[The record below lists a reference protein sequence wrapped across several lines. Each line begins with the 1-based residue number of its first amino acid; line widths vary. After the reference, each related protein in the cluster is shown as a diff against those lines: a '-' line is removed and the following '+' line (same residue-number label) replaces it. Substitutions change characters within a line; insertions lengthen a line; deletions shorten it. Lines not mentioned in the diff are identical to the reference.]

1 MRKFK
6 VLIFILS
13 FSVLIVTPLFAGGSK
28 KAGAPEAKKAEVPE
42 MVILIRMM
50 DAQDSWFRK
59 TLIPAF
65 EEENNCK
72 ITVVTFDKFPDIEAM
87 ADLEVKSGRHTIG
100 VIKTPLEEVYPMV
113 AKGYMKPL
121 EEIVG
126 KAQLSKDLS
135 EYVDIAVE
143 AGKVDGVQYFI
154 PRKLETNA
162 FFYLKSKVADAV
174 ANWESMKSDING
186 MFREQNG
193 YGLPANYT
201 LESDPNEWDW
211 YDLAVVSY
219 YWAHTQREDGLIMP
233 RMAHRGKDYGGTTNE
248 LYTKIYQM
256 GGTEK
261 DILAMDTPPVID
273 MFEWEAFYIRNGLYN
288 PGMWEESWSG
298 GGIWKAFA
306 AGRVYAAFMH
316 QIDAFF
322 LHGGTNPSMT
332 GYLPDP
338 EDMATA
344 IMAQGASLEL
354 DSNGKPLRSGSHS
367 SNFSGWW
374 WGIPK
379 TSPYPELSYKLVRF
393 ITSYKWHNEE
403 CKIFGM
409 MPIRKDIYDDMAR
422 AFPEEWKQNVFKTAL
437 AQFKAGVIR
446 APMVP
451 TSAAIAQNYRKAWYD
466 ICTGKNYAPSPDM
479 VPDRNYIIEA
489 LQPYIKTN
497 KELAGG
503 K

>member
-1 MRKFK
+1 
-6 VLIFILS
+6 
-13 FSVLIVTPLFAGGSK
+13 
-28 KAGAPEAKKAEVPE
+28 
-42 MVILIRMM
+42 M

-59 TLIPAF
+59 TLVPAF
-65 EEENNCK
+65 EKEYNCK

-87 ADLEVKSGRHTIG
+87 ADLEVKSGHHTIG
-100 VIKTPLEEVYPMV
+100 LIKTSVEEVYPMV
-113 AKGYMKPL
+113 AKGYMMPL
-121 EEIVG
+121 EEVAG
-126 KAQLSKDLS
+126 KEQLSKDPA
-135 EYVDIAVE
+135 EYVELAVN
-143 AGKVDGVQYFI
+143 AGVVDGIHYYI
-154 PRKLETNA
+154 PRKLETNV

-174 ANWESMKSDING
+174 ANWESLKADIDS
-186 MFREQNG
+186 MFKKQNG
-193 YGLPANYT
+193 YGLPAEYN

-219 YWAHTQREDGLIMP
+219 YWANTPGDDGLVMP
-233 RMAHRGKDYGGTTNE
+233 RMAHRGKDYGGITNE

-261 DILAMDTPPVID
+261 DVLAMDTPSVID
-273 MFEWEAFYIRNGLYN
+273 MFEWEAFYVRNGLYN

-306 AGRVYAAFMH
+306 AGRVYAVFMH

-322 LHGGTNPSMT
+322 LHGGTHPSMA
-332 GYLPDP
+332 GYLTDPD
-338 EDMATA
+338 DMGTA
-344 IMAQGASLEL
+344 IMPEGVSLEL
-354 DSNGKPLRSGSHS
+354 DRYGKPLRTGGYY

-379 TSPYPELSYKLVRF
+379 TSPYPELSYKLAHF
-393 ITSYKWHNEE
+393 ITSYEWHTKEYT
-403 CKIFGM
+403 IFGM
-409 MPIRKDIYDDMAR
+409 MPVRKDIFDNIAG
-422 AFPEEWKQNVFKTAL
+422 AFPEKWKQEVFKTAL

-451 TSAAIAQNYRKAWYD
+451 TAAAIGQNYRKAWYD
-466 ICTGKNYAPSPDM
+466 MCTGKNYAPDPGIP
-479 VPDRNYIIEA
+479 PDRDYIIKA

-497 KELAGG
+497 KELAGI